1 MSYTEVTCLFKN
13 LNVCRCIDWKEVR
26 IKGKFVRYEEN
37 NHITPLDTVISNW
50 YYKLDVVGDP
60 LRVFIGLH
68 QED

>member
-1 MSYTEVTCLFKN
+1 MSYKEVTNYFKN

-37 NHITPLDTVISNW
+37 SHSPEKNHIDTVISNW

-60 LRVFIGLH
+60 LRIFIGLH
-68 QED
+68 